1 MKPLA
6 ICIAGPTATGK
17 TQAAVAVAKALQGE
31 VISMDSMQIYQ
42 SMDIGTAKASL
53 EEMRG
58 VPHHLLSFVPPENN
72 YTVADYQQDAKACM
86 QDILS
91 RGCLPIF
98 AGGTNLYLQAV
109 SRPLAFTEAKGSP
122 EFRLALEKEAEK
134 PGGAQRV
141 WEQLREIDPI
151 RASELHV
158 NNTRRVIRALEVF
171 HITGQRM
178 SEQSQHWEAEPDE
191 DWLIYALTWPREVL
205 YDRVNRRVDIMAK
218 AGLFEEVAGLLAA
231 GVRPDAQSMKA
242 IGYKEVVAALTGQCT
257 RDEAIETIKL
267 NTRHYA
273 KRQLTWLRR
282 EARVCWV
289 DLSQFADMQ
298 AVHAHLISD
307 IIKHREDVSHDGH

>member
-42 SMDIGTAKASL
+42 GMDIGTAKASA
-53 EEMRG
+53 EEMQG
-58 VPHHLLSFVPPENN
+58 IPHHLLSFVPPGEN
-72 YTVADYQQDAKACM
+72 YTVADYQRDAKACM
-86 QDILS
+86 QAILA
-91 RGCLPIF
+91 RNHLPIF

-109 SRPLAFTEAKGSP
+109 SRPLTFTQAVGSP
-122 EFRLALEKEAEK
+122 EFRLALEQEAEK

-141 WEQLREIDPI
+141 WEQLREVDPQ
-151 RASELHV
+151 RADELHV

-178 SEQSQHWEAEPDE
+178 SEQSKDWEGEPDE

-205 YDRVNRRVDIMAK
+205 YDRINRRVDIMAQS
-218 AGLFEEVAGLLAA
+218 GLFEEVEGLLAA
-231 GVRPDAQSMKA
+231 GIPPEAQSMKA
-242 IGYKEVVAALTGQCT
+242 IGYKEVVTALSGQCT
-257 RDEAIETIKL
+257 RQEAIEAIKL

-282 EARVCWV
+282 EARVRWV

-307 IIKHREDVSHDGH
+307 ITKYREDRSHDGY